1 MSLCILLTHLCCAT
15 YTQPRILIYSLC
27 RLSGDVTAIIAS
39 LLLVVVGQVELLEQ
53 RTADGQRHV
62 LEVAERIGEA
72 QAVAD
77 AAVAGEHDAGAVPW
91 RLGLGAVGAGA
102 LDEDDLADVLHV
114 ATLELDFVCA
124 GLVGHAV
131 DGALEDAG
139 AEVLA
144 LQPDLGTCDR
154 KQI

>member
-1 MSLCILLTHLCCAT
+1 MPPSLVSTTRA
-15 YTQPRILIYSLC
+15 RSLGGWG
-27 RLSGDVTAIIAS
+27 S
-39 LLLVVVGQVELLEQ
+39 
-53 RTADGQRHV
+53 
-62 LEVAERIGEA
+62 A
-72 QAVAD
+72 QLA
-77 AAVAGEHDAGAVPW
+77 
-91 RLGLGAVGAGA
+91 RGA

-114 ATLELDFVCA
+114 AALELDFVCA